1 MSNENQFDLWCSFIK
16 ENLDLEPVVDMDV
29 DLASS
34 AAIKTD
40 SRSNMSIEVDNIM
53 SSLELL
59 ASKLTEELDM
69 VEIDENVAAEAG
81 DFLAAWITSMR
92 AVSAQK
98 KVNKIKLNVIDLEFA
113 AANAKGDQKEALKD
127 KKDAVKNQANELQ
140 KMIDDR
146 FKGKGTI
153 VDRKLAATKIEGQL
167 EIIKRT
173 SGMEDNPAVKADLK
187 TRMQKLSLRYKEEQ
201 EAINTLE
208 TDNKD
213 AIEAAKEKLRQ
224 EKEAEKAEP
233 ETNENPEITEDPV
246 VKEIKDAIKKYQ
258 DAIDEIELKDKKS
271 KKDQDN
277 IDVLKNAIVSQQ
289 KRLEKIEGPKESLY
303 LAALEHNLIE
313 LATEIWSKH
322 DWQFENN
329 TALFQK
335 YDHIIKTAQNNHKI
349 KNTLPVLESM
359 SVAERFKK
367 LI

>member
-1 MSNENQFDLWCSFIK
+1 MSNENRFDLWFSFIK
-16 ENLDLEPVVDMDV
+16 ENLDLEPVVDMEA

-69 VEIDENVAAEAG
+69 VEIDENVAGAAG

-92 AVSAQK
+92 AASAQK
-98 KVNKIKLNVIDLEFA
+98 KVNKIKLNSVDLEFA
-113 AANAKGDQKEALKD
+113 AKNAEKDQKESLEDRSK
-127 KKDAVKNQANELQ
+127 AVKEQAKELQ
-140 KMIDDR
+140 NIVNDR

-153 VDRKLAATKIEGQL
+153 VDRKLSAAKIEGQL

-173 SGMEDNPAVKADLK
+173 SGMEDNPAVKADLRTK
-187 TRMQKLSLRYKEEQ
+187 MQELGLKFKEEQ

-208 TDNKD
+208 DDNKD
-213 AIEAAKEKLRQ
+213 AVEAAKEKLKQ
-224 EKEAEKAEP
+224 EAEKKKNEEP
-233 ETNENPEITEDPV
+233 KTEEPKTEEPA
-246 VKEIKDAIKKYQ
+246 VKAIKDKIKEYQ
-258 DAIDEIELKDKKS
+258 DAIDALGSKEKKT

-277 IDVLKNAIVSQQ
+277 IDMLKNAIASEQ
-289 KRLEKIEGPKESLY
+289 KKLEKIEGPKESLY

-313 LATEIWSKH
+313 LATEIWSKQ

-335 YDHIIKTAQNNHKI
+335 YDHIIKTAQNNDKI
-349 KNTLPVLESM
+349 KNTLQVLEGM
-359 SVAERFKK
+359 SIAERFKK

>member
-1 MSNENQFDLWCSFIK
+1 MSTESQFDLWYSFIK
-16 ENLDLEPVVDMDV
+16 ENLDLEPVVDMDA

-53 SSLELL
+53 TSLELL
-59 ASKLTEELDM
+59 ASKLTEELNT
-69 VEIDENVAAEAG
+69 VKIDEDIADAAG
-81 DFLAAWITSMR
+81 DFLTAWITSMR
-92 AVSAQK
+92 AASAQK
-98 KVNKIKLNVIDLEFA
+98 KVNKIKLNVLDLEFA
-113 AANAKGDQKEALKD
+113 AQNAEGDQRKSLEA
-127 KKDAVKNQANELQ
+127 KKKAVKDQADELQ
-140 KMIDDR
+140 NMIDDR

-153 VDRKLAATKIEGQL
+153 VDRKLAAAKIEGQL

-173 SGMEDNPAVKADLK
+173 SGMEDNPNAKADLK
-187 TRMQKLSLRYKEEQ
+187 TRMQKLILRYKEEQ

-208 TDNKD
+208 KDNKD
-213 AIEAAKEKLRQ
+213 AVEAAKEKLRQ
-224 EKEAEKAEP
+224 EAEKEEP

-335 YDHIIKTAQNNHKI
+335 YDHIIKTAQNNEKI